1 MEFNEY
7 NFGFCQKARKIEI
20 CLDTYEFNKLGLF
33 SCIDLI
39 FFKVIRYMARV
50 ERGKHVKYEKKT
62 LRLLNNMPK
71 VMIQNEYERE
81 AC

>member
-1 MEFNEY
+1 MHRLKPF
-7 NFGFCQKARKIEI
+7 
-20 CLDTYEFNKLGLF
+20 L
-33 SCIDLI
+33 
-39 FFKVIRYMARV
+39 KVIRYMARV
-50 ERGKHVKYEKKT
+50 EREKHVKYGKKT